1 MTDLNKRVV
10 VKFGGADL
18 SSPERIQKAAQMVAR
33 APYEEII
40 VVVSAMGDMTDNLD
54 NVISSLNEISDDD
67 YADIISMGE
76 RISARVFS
84 SALKSLGIDSEFI
97 DPSSS
102 NWPIITNSHYKSA
115 DPNLEQSSKIV
126 NKYLVPMLG
135 KTIPVICGFLG
146 KDLQG
151 KITTLGRG
159 GSDTTALLL
168 ARFVKA
174 DEVLLVK
181 QTNGVLSADPKIV
194 PNAQTIKRIGIHEMF
209 DLAQGGAKVIKPE
222 SLKYKLPNQILRIID
237 FSNGDLS
244 SKGTEI
250 IGCFNPP
257 SAEIKSYKNL
267 LAINVLCEVNAE
279 NLAAIFQILRSKL
292 IYGVSSGSRSITVFI
307 SDININQILNELNQ
321 LPNVKAISHKEG
333 VSLIQISH
341 PMFIDSPGGVSLISN
356 ALSENSINILEITT
370 SKATINVFIGE
381 KQLKNAKEAI
391 KNAF

>member
-1 MTDLNKRVV
+1 MSKRVV

-18 SSPERIQKAAQMVAR
+18 SSPERINKAAQMVAR

-54 NVISSLNEISDDD
+54 NLISSLNQISDAD

-84 SALKSLGIDSEFI
+84 STLKSLGINSEFI
-97 DPSSS
+97 DPSNS
-102 NWPIITNSHYKSA
+102 NWPIITNSDYKSA
-115 DPNLEQSSKIV
+115 VPNLEKSAKIV
-126 NKYLVPMLG
+126 KKYLIPILG
-135 KTIPVICGFLG
+135 KTIPVVCGFLG
-146 KDLQG
+146 KDQEG
-151 KITTLGRG
+151 NITTLGRG

-194 PNAQTIKRIGIHEMF
+194 PNAQTIKKIGIHEMF
-209 DLAQGGAKVIKPE
+209 DLAQGGAKIIKPE
-222 SLKYKLPNQILRIID
+222 SLKYKLSDQILRIVD

-244 SKGTEI
+244 VKGTEI
-250 IGCFNPP
+250 IGCFNPT

-279 NLAAIFQILRSKL
+279 NLAAIFQVLRSKL

-307 SDININQILNELNQ
+307 SDINIKQILNELSL
-321 LPNVKAISHKEG
+321 LPNVKAISHKEE
-333 VSLIQISH
+333 VSLVQIRH

-370 SKATINVFIGE
+370 SKATINVFIGD
-381 KQLKNAKEAI
+381 KQIKKAKEAI
-391 KNAF
+391 RNAFQS

>member
-1 MTDLNKRVV
+1 MSKRVV

-18 SSPERIQKAAQMVAR
+18 SSTERIHKAAEMVAR

-54 NVISSLNEISDDD
+54 NVISSLNQISDAD

-84 SALKSLGIDSEFI
+84 STLKSLGINSEFI
-97 DPSSS
+97 DPSNS
-102 NWPIITNSHYKSA
+102 NWPIITNSNYKA
-115 DPNLEQSSKIV
+115 AVPNLEESTKIV
-126 NKYLVPMLG
+126 SKYLVPILG
-135 KTIPVICGFLG
+135 KTIPVVCGFLG

-151 KITTLGRG
+151 NITTLGRG

-168 ARFVKA
+168 ARFAKA

-209 DLAQGGAKVIKPE
+209 DLAQGGAKIIKPE
-222 SLKYKLPNQILRIID
+222 SLKYKLPDQILRIVD

-244 SKGTEI
+244 AKGTEI
-250 IGCFNPP
+250 IGCFNPT
-257 SAEIKSYKNL
+257 SAEIKNYKNL
-267 LAINVLCEVNAE
+267 LAINVLCGVNAE
-279 NLAAIFQILRSKL
+279 NLAAIFKILRSKL

-307 SDININQILNELNQ
+307 SNMNVNQILNELNQ
-321 LPNVKAISHKEG
+321 LPNIKAISHKEG
-333 VSLIQISH
+333 VSLIQIRH

-381 KQLKNAKEAI
+381 KQLKKAKEAI